1 MSSKLLLWSILVL
14 IQISVDTYL
23 RRDCLLQ
30 IVYIYIENK
39 LLDSSYVTVP
49 QLSCISFKLNP
60 LSLSLFYP

>member
-30 IVYIYIENK
+30 IVYIYIESK

-49 QLSCISFKLNP
+49 QLSCNKL
-60 LSLSLFYP
+60 